1 MTWTVLTWESPMID
15 SLVDQPNVAT
25 LACCVCYNCR
35 TSHLD
40 FFFFCTIVFFF
51 NSLLLYFQCLDIDV
65 KTNEPETFKII
76 VTGYH
81 LLATAN
87 KTSHLFFFSKITYL
101 TARKEVPAFLF
112 FFFFTCLWTEMPT
125 VPKDQYEF
133 SGVNLSPVS
142 QYHCCSKTQLM
153 LFMARHRKK
162 KEK

>member
-1 MTWTVLTWESPMID
+1 MID

-35 TSHLD
+35 TSHVD
-40 FFFFCTIVFFF
+40 FFFCTIVFFF

-87 KTSHLFFFSKITYL
+87 KTSHLFFFL
-101 TARKEVPAFLF
+101 ARLH
-112 FFFFTCLWTEMPT
+112 T
-125 VPKDQYEF
+125 
-133 SGVNLSPVS
+133 
-142 QYHCCSKTQLM
+142 
-153 LFMARHRKK
+153 
-162 KEK
+162 